1 MRGKPSYVLDA
12 MRVRLAV
19 VGIEIELGAGDLV
32 EVLRKVL
39 IRARRPRL
47 PVIPVSL
54 FYVSQTPS
62 MTII

>member
-1 MRGKPSYVLDA
+1 MPSYVLDA

-39 IRARRPRL
+39 IRA
-47 PVIPVSL
+47 
-54 FYVSQTPS
+54 
-62 MTII
+62 